1 MPQLGPSAKSWL
13 GRCIIPIVAS
23 PTGVNHE
30 IAGAKS
36 GTHVRSRNSLYRAFG
51 VGRILKVKDRL
62 CKVEFNPSVFSRPPF
77 RSQNYILGMEEVE
90 VCPTPLELAK
100 GGNWD
105 EAWKFDLRQMAARFL
120 TLNKGGQL
128 SNART
133 EILPHQ
139 IFTSFTVVSSPRRRF
154 MLADEVGLGKTI
166 EAGMVW
172 QALAQR
178 GYASRTLV
186 VCPAGLTR
194 QWQEELQDKFQTTF
208 EIFGRDFT
216 AVNPRIW
223 DLKAAAVASLDRLKR
238 KEHKRTLLENRKW
251 DLIIFDEAQ
260 HLSARQW
267 PAKIEKTQNYQLAEA
282 LRGYTDALLLLTAT
296 PHAGDPN
303 HGRFINLVRL
313 LETNVDFR
321 PLVDEGLFR
330 VQAGIP
336 YSKLILRTPKLKV
349 TDAQGRAVFK
359 GRRTVQLAYKM
370 YSEEETFYKAVE
382 DYIRTG
388 YNSLEQIED
397 PTRKRAVGFILT
409 SFQKLNASS
418 VRAIKAA
425 LRGRLGRLEE
435 KLAELPEE
443 EEEERDDRY
452 LGEFE
457 EKAALKSD
465 RELLGDEI
473 GVLKKLLAKPVKA
486 EKKIDRLYELLEQVD
501 KETPGAKVLIFTE
514 YRRTQEFLKEQLE
527 SWYGAG
533 SVVLINGDMELEG
546 KTPEADSKRRSQRLF
561 RDEPSVRF
569 LVSTEAGG
577 EGINLQ
583 WCYIVV
589 NYDLPW
595 NPMRYEQRIGR
606 VYRYGQDKVV
616 QIYNLRAKETIED
629 TVRSYFDKRLW
640 SAAEALSKVTGES
653 VEELVG
659 SLNGQLEAEIEPEDI
674 YKRALVEGTLNKQS
688 KEDIQEAVRRAQKAY
703 EIATQSL
710 FKDVSSYSFDSYQK
724 ALASPVSLRDLED
737 FTLKFLSRERRQVQ
751 RKDGFYEFLTPDSLS
766 DERLP
771 ERYKTVTFDRATA
784 IRNSQV
790 EFLALGHPFVDAM
803 FRRVGDYTF
812 GGHTAVRVIQADGF
826 DSAAPKAGYQFNFT
840 VRSRVQREDGDE
852 YLFDLFT
859 FVVLADGN
867 IDPRLAEIAARQF
880 SQEDGMPASASPT
893 LHELDSLDLDNAY
906 QIAKAALEKQAEFW
920 DWDEDVDLIGV
931 AKLLVLPAQSS

>member
-1 MPQLGPSAKSWL
+1 M
-13 GRCIIPIVAS
+13 
-23 PTGVNHE
+23 
-30 IAGAKS
+30 
-36 GTHVRSRNSLYRAFG
+36 
-51 VGRILKVKDRL
+51 
-62 CKVEFNPSVFSRPPF
+62 
-77 RSQNYILGMEEVE
+77 
-90 VCPTPLELAK
+90 
-100 GGNWD
+100 
-105 EAWKFDLRQMAARFL
+105 
-120 TLNKGGQL
+120 
-128 SNART
+128 
-133 EILPHQ
+133 
-139 IFTSFTVVSSPRRRF
+139 
-154 MLADEVGLGKTI
+154 
-166 EAGMVW
+166 
-172 QALAQR
+172 
-178 GYASRTLV
+178 
-186 VCPAGLTR
+186 
-194 QWQEELQDKFQTTF
+194 
-208 EIFGRDFT
+208 
-216 AVNPRIW
+216 
-223 DLKAAAVASLDRLKR
+223 
-238 KEHKRTLLENRKW
+238 
-251 DLIIFDEAQ
+251 
-260 HLSARQW
+260 
-267 PAKIEKTQNYQLAEA
+267 
-282 LRGYTDALLLLTAT
+282 
-296 PHAGDPN
+296 
-303 HGRFINLVRL
+303 
-313 LETNVDFR
+313 
-321 PLVDEGLFR
+321 
-330 VQAGIP
+330 
-336 YSKLILRTPKLKV
+336 
-349 TDAQGRAVFK
+349 FK
-359 GRRTVQLAYKM
+359 GRRTVQLAFKM
-370 YSEEETFYKAVE
+370 YSEEEKFYKAVE

-425 LRGRLGRLEE
+425 LGGRLGRLEK

-465 RELLGDEI
+465 RELLSGEI
-473 GVLKKLLAKPVKA
+473 NVLKKLLAKPVKA

-501 KETPGAKVLIFTE
+501 KETPDAKVLIFTE

-527 SWYGAG
+527 TWYGAG

-546 KTPEADSKRRSQRLF
+546 KTPDADSKRRSQRLF
-561 RDEPSVRF
+561 RDDPSVRF

-640 SAAEALSKVTGES
+640 AAAEALSKVTGES

-674 YKRALVEGTLNKQS
+674 YKKALVEGTLNKQS

-771 ERYKTVTFDRATA
+771 ERYNTVTFDRATA
-784 IRNSQV
+784 IRNSQA

-803 FRRVGDYTF
+803 FRRVGDYSF
-812 GGHTAVRVIQADGF
+812 GGHAAVRVIQADGL
-826 DSAAPKAGYQFNFT
+826 DLASPKAGYQFNFT
-840 VRSRVQREDGDE
+840 VRSRVQRDDGDE
-852 YLFDLFT
+852 YLFDLHT
-859 FVVLADGN
+859 FVVLPDGAL
-867 IDPRLAEIAARQF
+867 DEKTAELAASEFSLPDGPDNAALEGLRHL
-880 SQEDGMPASASPT
+880 E
-893 LHELDSLDLDNAY
+893 SLDLDSAY
-906 QIAKAALEKQAEFW
+906 QLANAALEKRAQFW

-931 AKLLVLPAQSS
+931 AKLVVTPLRD

>member
-1 MPQLGPSAKSWL
+1 
-13 GRCIIPIVAS
+13 VAS

-30 IAGAKS
+30 IASAES
-36 GTHVRSRNSLYRAFG
+36 GTHVRSRNSLYRALG

-77 RSQNYILGMEEVE
+77 RSQNYILGLDEVE
-90 VCPTPLELAK
+90 ICPSPLELGKA
-100 GGNWD
+100 GDWD

-139 IFTSFTVVSSPRRRF
+139 IFTAYTVVSSARRRF

-172 QALAQR
+172 QALLQR
-178 GYASRTLV
+178 GYADRTLIIT
-186 VCPAGLTR
+186 PAGLTR
-194 QWQEELQDKFQTTF
+194 QWQEELQDKFQADDF
-208 EIFGRDFT
+208 EIFGRDFWAT
-216 AVNPRIW
+216 NPRIW
-223 DLKAAAVASLDRLKR
+223 DLRARAIASLDRLKR
-238 KEHKRTLLENRKW
+238 KEHKRVLLENRKW

-267 PAKIEKTQNYQLAEA
+267 PTKIEKTQNYQLAEV

-313 LETNVDFR
+313 LEAEVDFS
-321 PLVDEGLFR
+321 PLIDHGLFKP
-330 VQAGIP
+330 QNGIP
-336 YSKLILRTPKLKV
+336 YAKLILRTPKLKV

-359 GRRTVQLAYKM
+359 GRRTVQLEFRM
-370 YSEEETFYKAVE
+370 YPDEKRFYRAVE

-397 PTRKRAVGFILT
+397 PTRKRAIGFILT

-418 VRAIKAA
+418 LRAIKEA
-425 LRGRLGRLEE
+425 LKRRLGKLEQ
-435 KLAELPEE
+435 KVKELPPEE

-457 EKAALKSD
+457 EKAALKTD
-465 RELLGDEI
+465 RELLSDEI
-473 GVLKKLLAKPVKA
+473 SVLKKLLAIPVKA

-501 KETPGAKVLIFTE
+501 KETPGAKILIFTE

-546 KTPEADSKRRSQRLF
+546 KTPDAVSKRRSQQLF
-561 RDEPSVRF
+561 RDDPSVRF

-583 WCYIVV
+583 WCFIVV

-629 TVRSYFDKRLW
+629 TVRSYFDRRLW
-640 SAAEALSKVTGES
+640 AAAEALSKVTGES
-653 VEELVG
+653 EEELVG

-674 YKRALVEGTLNKQS
+674 YKKALVEGTLNKQS
-688 KEDIQEAVRRAQKAY
+688 KEEIQEAVRRAQKAY

-710 FKDVSSYSFDSYQK
+710 FKDVSSYSFDTYQR
-724 ALASPVSLRDLED
+724 ALASPVNLKDLED
-737 FTLKFLSRERRQVQ
+737 FTLKFLARERRQVQ

-771 ERYKTVTFDRATA
+771 ERYKSVTFDRATA
-784 IRNSQV
+784 IRNSQA

-803 FRRVGDYTF
+803 LRRVGDYSF
-812 GGHTAVRVIQADGF
+812 GGHTAVRVIQADAL
-826 DSAAPKAGYQFNFT
+826 DLASPKAGYQFDFT
-840 VRSRVQREDGDE
+840 VRSRVQRDDGDE
-852 YLFDLFT
+852 YLFDLHT
-859 FVVLADGN
+859 FVVLPGGALDDKMAELAASEFSLPDGP
-867 IDPRLAEIAARQF
+867 DDAALEALRHL
-880 SQEDGMPASASPT
+880 E
-893 LHELDSLDLDNAY
+893 SLDLDKAY
-906 QIAKAALEKQAEFW
+906 QSAKAALEKRAQFW

-931 AKLLVLPAQSS
+931 VKLVAVPPRGRSLSSLDQLAGF

>member
-1 MPQLGPSAKSWL
+1 M
-13 GRCIIPIVAS
+13 
-23 PTGVNHE
+23 
-30 IAGAKS
+30 
-36 GTHVRSRNSLYRAFG
+36 
-51 VGRILKVKDRL
+51 D
-62 CKVEFNPSVFSRPPF
+62 
-77 RSQNYILGMEEVE
+77 EVE
-90 VCPTPLELAK
+90 ICPTPLELAK
-100 GGNWD
+100 VGNWD
-105 EAWKFDLRQMAARFL
+105 EAWKFDMRQMAARFL

-139 IFTSFTVVSSPRRRF
+139 IFTAFTVVSNPRRRF

-178 GYASRTLV
+178 GNASRTLV

-267 PAKIEKTQNYQLAEA
+267 PTKIEKTQNYQLAEA

-313 LETNVDFR
+313 LESNVDFT
-321 PLVDEGLFR
+321 PLIDEGLFR
-330 VQAGIP
+330 AQAGIP

-359 GRRTVQLAYKM
+359 GRRTVQLAFKM
-370 YSEEETFYKAVE
+370 YPEEGIFYKAVE

-388 YNSLEQIED
+388 YNSLEQIGD

-425 LRGRLGRLEE
+425 LGGRLGRLKE

-457 EKAALKSD
+457 EKAALRSD
-465 RELLGDEI
+465 RELLSDEI
-473 GVLKKLLAKPVKA
+473 NILKKLLAKPVKA

-527 SWYGAG
+527 GWYGAG

-595 NPMRYEQRIGR
+595 NPMRYEQRVGR

-616 QIYNLRAKETIED
+616 QIYNLRARETIED

-640 SAAEALSKVTGES
+640 AAAEALSKVTGES

-674 YKRALVEGTLNKQS
+674 YKKALVEGTLNKQS

-724 ALASPVSLRDLED
+724 ALASPVSLKDLED
-737 FTLKFLSRERRQVQ
+737 FTLKFLARERRQVQ

-771 ERYKTVTFDRATA
+771 DRYRIVTFDRTTA
-784 IRNSQV
+784 IRNSQA

-803 FRRVGDYTF
+803 FRRVGDYSF
-812 GGHTAVRVIQADGF
+812 GGHTAVRVVPADGF
-826 DSAAPKAGYQFNFT
+826 DLASPNAGYQFNFT

-852 YLFDLFT
+852 YLFDLHT
-859 FVVLADGN
+859 IVVLPDGSL
-867 IDPRLAEIAARQF
+867 DDRLAELAAREF
-880 SQEDGMPASASPT
+880 CLQEIPDDVPSGV
-893 LHELDSLDLDNAY
+893 LRQLDSLDPDSAY
-906 QIAKAALEKQAEFW
+906 EVAKAALEKRAQFW

-931 AKLLVLPAQSS
+931 AKLVAVPRRD

>member
-1 MPQLGPSAKSWL
+1 M
-13 GRCIIPIVAS
+13 AS
-23 PTGVNHE
+23 PSSLNQKTTALEPG
-30 IAGAKS
+30 S
-36 GTHVRSRNSLYRAFG
+36 HVRSRNSNYRALG
-51 VGRILKVKDRL
+51 VGRVQKVKDSQ

-77 RSQNYILGMEEVE
+77 RSQNYILRLEEVE

-100 GGNWD
+100 TGQWD
-105 EAWKFDLRQMAARFL
+105 DARKFDLRQMAARFL

-139 IFTSFTVVSSPRRRF
+139 IFTAFNVVSSPRRRF

-166 EAGMVW
+166 ESGMVW

-178 GYASRTLV
+178 GNASRTLV

-194 QWQEELQDKFQTTF
+194 QWQEEFKDKFQADF

-216 AVNPRIW
+216 AVNPRMW
-223 DLKAAAVASLDRLKR
+223 DLKAAAIASLDRLKR
-238 KEHKRTLLENRKW
+238 KQHKQTLLENRKW

-260 HLSARQW
+260 HLSARQY
-267 PAKIEKTQNYQLAEA
+267 PQKIEKTQNYQLAEA

-313 LETNVDFR
+313 LEANVDFS
-321 PLVDEGLFR
+321 PLIDEGLFR
-330 VQAGIP
+330 AQAGIP

-349 TDAQGRAVFK
+349 TDAQGKAVFK
-359 GRRTVQLAYKM
+359 GRRTVQLVFQM
-370 YSEEETFYKAVE
+370 YPEEARFYKAVE

-388 YNSLEQIED
+388 YNSLEQVED
-397 PTRKRAVGFILT
+397 PTRRRAIGFILT

-425 LRGRLGRLEE
+425 LKGRLERLEE
-435 KLAELPEE
+435 KLAKLPPEE

-465 RELLGDEI
+465 RELLRGEI
-473 GVLKKLLAKPVKA
+473 ELLKDLIRMAVRS
-486 EKKIDRLYELLEQVD
+486 EKKIDRLKDLLEQVD
-501 KETPGAKVLIFTE
+501 RETPGAKVLIFTE
-514 YRRTQEFLKEQLE
+514 YRKTQEFLRERLE
-527 SWYGAG
+527 TWYGAG
-533 SVVLINGDMELEG
+533 SVVLINGDMKLEG
-546 KTPEADSKRRSQRLF
+546 TTPDADSKRRSQRLF
-561 RDEPSVRF
+561 RDDPSVRF

-583 WCYIVV
+583 WCHIVV
-589 NYDLPW
+589 NCDLPW

-629 TVRSYFDKRLW
+629 TVRTYFDQRLK
-640 SAAEALSKVTGES
+640 AAATALSTVTGES
-653 VEELVG
+653 VEELIA
-659 SLNGQLEAEIEPEDI
+659 SLNGQLEAEIDPEDI
-674 YKRALVEGTLNKQS
+674 YKKALVEGTLNKQT
-688 KEDIQEAVRRAQKAY
+688 KEEIQEAVRRAQKAY

-724 ALASPVSLRDLED
+724 ALASPVSLKDLED
-737 FTLKFLSRERRQVQ
+737 FTLRFLARERRQVQ
-751 RKDGFYEFLTPDSLS
+751 RKDGFFEFLTPDSLG
-766 DERLP
+766 EYKCP

-784 IRNSQV
+784 IRNSQA
-790 EFLALGHPFVDAM
+790 EFFALGHPFVEAM
-803 FRRVGDYTF
+803 LRHVGGYDF
-812 GGHTAVRVIQADGF
+812 GGHTALRVIEADGLEPR
-826 DSAAPKAGYQFNFT
+826 DAEAAYQFNFT
-840 VRSRVQREDGDE
+840 IRSRVTREDGVE
-852 YLFDLFT
+852 FLFELYT
-859 FVVLADGN
+859 IVVLPDGS
-867 IDPRLAEIAARQF
+867 IDGKLAEIAASAF
-880 SQEDGMPASASPT
+880 SLEGDLPPAASSALSGLQP
-893 LHELDSLDLDNAY
+893 LGLPNAY
-906 QIAKAALEKQAEFW
+906 LSAKTYLETQTELW

-931 AKLLVLPAQSS
+931 AKLVALPARG

>member
-1 MPQLGPSAKSWL
+1 M
-13 GRCIIPIVAS
+13 AS
-23 PTGVNHE
+23 PTGVNDK
-30 IAGAKS
+30 IASAES
-36 GTHVRSRNSLYRAFG
+36 GTHVRSLSPLYRAFG
-51 VGRILKVKDRL
+51 VGRVLKVKDRL

-77 RSQNYILGMEEVE
+77 RSQNYILGMDEVE
-90 VCPTPLELAK
+90 ICPSPLELAK
-100 GGNWD
+100 AGVWD

-139 IFTSFTVVSSPRRRF
+139 IFTAYTVVSSPRRRF

-178 GYASRTLV
+178 GNASRTLV

-194 QWQEELQDKFQTTF
+194 QWQEELDDKFKATF
-208 EIFGRDFT
+208 QIFGRDFT
-216 AVNPRIW
+216 AVNPRMW
-223 DLKAAAVASLDRLKR
+223 DLQAWAIASLDRLKR
-238 KEHKRTLLENRKW
+238 KHDKQTLLENRKW

-267 PAKIEKTQNYQLAEA
+267 PTKIEKTQNYQLAEV

-313 LETNVDFR
+313 LETNVDFT
-321 PLVDEGLFR
+321 PLIDEGLFR
-330 VQAGIP
+330 AQAGIP
-336 YSKLILRTPKLKV
+336 YAKLILRTPKLKV
-349 TDAQGRAVFK
+349 TDAQGNAVFK
-359 GRRTVQLAYKM
+359 GRRTVQLAFKM
-370 YSEEETFYKAVE
+370 YPEEEKFYKAVE

-425 LRGRLGRLEE
+425 LGGRLGRLEE

-465 RELLGDEI
+465 RELLSDEI
-473 GVLKKLLAKPVKA
+473 NVLKKLLAKPVKA

-561 RDEPSVRF
+561 RDDPSVRF

-583 WCYIVV
+583 WCYIGV

-606 VYRYGQDKVV
+606 VYPYGQEKVV

-640 SAAEALSKVTGES
+640 AAAEALSKVTGES
-653 VEELVG
+653 VEKLVG

-674 YKRALVEGTLNKQS
+674 YKKALVEGTLNKQS

-724 ALASPVSLRDLED
+724 ALASPVSLKDLED
-737 FTLKFLSRERRQVQ
+737 FTLKFLARERRQVQ
-751 RKDGFYEFLTPDSLS
+751 RKDGFYEFLTPESLS

-771 ERYKTVTFDRATA
+771 ERYNTVTFDRATA
-784 IRNSQV
+784 IRNSQA

-803 FRRVGDYTF
+803 FRRVGDYSF

-852 YLFDLFT
+852 YLFDLHT
-859 FVVLADGN
+859 FVVLPDGSLDDKLADLGAREFSLQ
-867 IDPRLAEIAARQF
+867 DGPDGAASDALRHL
-880 SQEDGMPASASPT
+880 E
-893 LHELDSLDLDNAY
+893 SLDLDKAY
-906 QIAKAALEKQAEFW
+906 LLARAALEKRAQFW
-920 DWDEDVDLIGV
+920 DWDEDVDLIGT
-931 AKLLVLPAQSS
+931 AKLVVVPHRD